1 MNYLDYINSI
11 PMYQDGGSTPNPWKE
26 FAKDITPGLGTYRAY
41 QRAKEDPRFGT
52 YADLGLSAVGDV
64 ATLFGV
70 GAAIKGISAA
80 NKANKARKL
89 GKAAFN
95 TYNNMVRTP
104 GVSKKVLDNTIDAIN
119 RGAGDA
125 LYLRGV
131 ADDALHRGINAAG
144 VGITTGVVPDA
155 ARLSDQLWKQRKQ
168 QNWQDFRNQQ
178 NQEYMEW
185 YNSVHQDEE

>member
-1 MNYLDYINSI
+1 M
-11 PMYQDGGSTPNPWKE
+11 
-26 FAKDITPGLGTYRAY
+26 
-41 QRAKEDPRFGT
+41 
-52 YADLGLSAVGDV
+52 

-70 GAAIKGISAA
+70 GAAIKGVSAA

-104 GVSKKVLDNTIDAIN
+104 GVSQKVLDTTIDAIN

-155 ARLSDQLWKQRKQ
+155 ARLDDQL
-168 QNWQDFRNQQ
+168 
-178 NQEYMEW
+178 
-185 YNSVHQDEE
+185 